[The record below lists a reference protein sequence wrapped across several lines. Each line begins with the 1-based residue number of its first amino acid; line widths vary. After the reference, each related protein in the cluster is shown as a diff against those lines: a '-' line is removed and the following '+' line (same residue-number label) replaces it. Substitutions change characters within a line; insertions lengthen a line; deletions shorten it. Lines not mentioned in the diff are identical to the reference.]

1 MQYPVMNIPV
11 MRNPAMHEQDLNLLL
26 KNFAK
31 MEIFK
36 TNPSQGVTQK
46 KILGNQYGYC
56 MMIIK
61 ATNGIIPNNYK
72 GVYFI
77 LEHGEVVDWPNG
89 IKGSARRDVSKL
101 VQICLQNYTY
111 IPLGVLDHAT
121 SIFAKYLESK

>member
-11 MRNPAMHEQDLNLLL
+11 MRNPAMLEQDLNLLL
-26 KNFAK
+26 KSFAK

-46 KILGNQYGYC
+46 EFLGNHGCC

-77 LEHGEVVDWPNG
+77 HEHGEVEDWSNV
-89 IKGSARRDVSKL
+89 IKESARRDVSKL

-121 SIFAKYLESK
+121 SEFAKYLELK

>member
-1 MQYPVMNIPV
+1 MHYPVMNIPV
-11 MRNPAMHEQDLNLLL
+11 MRNPTMLEQDLNLLL
-26 KNFAK
+26 KCFA
-31 MEIFK
+31 
-36 TNPSQGVTQK
+36 NPSQGVTQK
-46 KILGNQYGYC
+46 EFLGNHGCC

-77 LEHGEVVDWPNG
+77 HEHGEVEDWSNV
-89 IKGSARRDVSKL
+89 IKDSARRDVSKL

-121 SIFAKYLESK
+121 SEFAKYLELK